1 MVKITK
7 KIFAGGDGM
16 RKWILL
22 GVLALLTLFIVNP
35 ALAQEAAKV
44 VGDKFQT
51 GFGIYSAIILAAG
64 IGVGLGALGCGIG
77 IGQATAGACE
87 GIARNPELAGKLI
100 VTMILG
106 IALVETLVI
115 YALVIALILLYA
127 NPVLPK
133 FMQFIGG

>member
-1 MVKITK
+1 
-7 KIFAGGDGM
+7 M
-16 RKWILL
+16 RKWLLLVGILL
-22 GVLALLTLFIVNP
+22 VSLTLTHP
-35 ALAQEAAKV
+35 ALAEEVAKAT
-44 VGDKFQT
+44 GDKFVT

-64 IGVGLGALGCGIG
+64 LGVGLGALGCGIG
-77 IGQATAGACE
+77 MGLATAGACE
-87 GIARNPELAGKLI
+87 GIARNPELAGRLT

-106 IALVETLVI
+106 IALIETLVI

>member
-1 MVKITK
+1 
-7 KIFAGGDGM
+7 M
-16 RKWILL
+16 RKLGLL
-22 GVLALLTLFIVNP
+22 LAMLLVSLALTQP
-35 ALAQEAAKV
+35 ALAEEVAKAS
-44 VGDKFQT
+44 GDKLVT

-87 GIARNPELAGKLI
+87 GIARNPELAGKLT

-106 IALVETLVI
+106 IAFVETLVI
-115 YALVIALILLYA
+115 YALAIALILLYA
-127 NPVLPK
+127 NPVVPK